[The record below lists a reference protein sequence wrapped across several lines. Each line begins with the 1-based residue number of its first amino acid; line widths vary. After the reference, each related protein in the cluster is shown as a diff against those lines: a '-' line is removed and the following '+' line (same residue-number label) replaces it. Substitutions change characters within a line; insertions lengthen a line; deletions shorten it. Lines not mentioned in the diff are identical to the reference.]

1 MFGLVCLVIKP
12 IHLGLPAVL
21 QELMKKRIKI
31 HKEGHQILLVSV
43 IVLLAINAL
52 IAFYFREVTVYYITG
67 ILSAIILLAFA
78 SFFRIPHRNFFSSD
92 NHIVAPADGKVV
104 VIEEVV
110 ETEYFND
117 KRIQVSIFMSPA
129 NVHVNRTP
137 ISGVVKYQKYHPGK
151 YLVAWH
157 PKSSEKNERNTI
169 VLEHDESEA
178 EILIRQIAGKLARKI
193 RWYLNEG
200 DEVEQNAELG
210 FIKFGSRVDLFLPLG
225 TIIEVNLKQKVKGGV
240 TIIGTLPSQT
250 N

>member
-1 MFGLVCLVIKP
+1 MR
-12 IHLGLPAVL
+12 
-21 QELMKKRIKI
+21 KKIKI
-31 HKEGHQILLVSV
+31 HREGHKILLVSC
-43 IVLLAINAL
+43 VLLLLINLTVALVFHNVMVYAIMGVASL
-52 IAFYFREVTVYYITG
+52 
-67 ILSAIILLAFA
+67 AIFIAFA
-78 SFFRIPHRNFFSSD
+78 SFFRIPTRNFFTSD
-92 NHIVAPADGKVV
+92 NHIVAPADGRVV

-110 ETEYFND
+110 ENEYFKD

-137 ISGVVKYQKYHPGK
+137 ISGLVKYQKYHPGS

-169 VLEHDESEA
+169 VLEHDESDA

-210 FIKFGSRVDLFLPLG
+210 FIKFGSRVDLFLPIG
-225 TIIEVNLKQKVKGGV
+225 TKIDVNLKQKVKGGITV
-240 TIIGTLPSQT
+240 IGTLPG
-250 N
+250 